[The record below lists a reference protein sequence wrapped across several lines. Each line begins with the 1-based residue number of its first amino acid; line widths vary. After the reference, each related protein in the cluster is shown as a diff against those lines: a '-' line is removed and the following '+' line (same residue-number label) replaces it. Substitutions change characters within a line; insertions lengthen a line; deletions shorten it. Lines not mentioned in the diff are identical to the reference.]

1 MADSIVVLSD
11 ETFFPSLKSNPLMV
25 TDFWA
30 SWCPPCRMMAPVME
44 ELSQQYA
51 GKITF
56 AKVDV
61 DQNPVTSQQFG
72 IMSIPTFLITDRGK
86 VLDVLVGAMPKEA
99 FEKEITKY
107 LKQE

>member
-1 MADSIVVLSD
+1 
-11 ETFFPSLKSNPLMV
+11 MV

-30 SWCPPCRMMAPVME
+30 TWCPPCRMMAPIME

-61 DQNPVTSQQFG
+61 DKNPVTSQQFG
-72 IMSIPTFLITDRGK
+72 IMSIPTFLITDKGK
-86 VLDVLVGAMPKEA
+86 VLDVLVGAMPKED
-99 FEKEITKY
+99 FEKEIAKY
-107 LKQE
+107 LK

>member
-1 MADSIVVLSD
+1 
-11 ETFFPSLKSNPLMV
+11 
-25 TDFWA
+25 
-30 SWCPPCRMMAPVME
+30 MMAPIMQ

-72 IMSIPTFLITDRGK
+72 IMSIPTFLITDHGK

-107 LKQE
+107 LK

>member
-1 MADSIVVLSD
+1 MVDSILVLSD
-11 ETFFPSLKSNPLMV
+11 ANFFASLKSKPLMV

-30 SWCPPCRMMAPVME
+30 SWCPPCRMMAPIVE
-44 ELSQQYA
+44 ELSQRYE
-51 GKITF
+51 GRITF

-86 VLDVLVGAMPKEA
+86 VLDVIVGAMSKET
-99 FEKEITKY
+99 FEKEVTKF
-107 LKQE
+107 LQPK

>member
-1 MADSIVVLSD
+1 MSGSIVVLSD
-11 ETFFPSLKSNPLMV
+11 ETFFPSLKSNSLMV

-30 SWCPPCRMMAPVME
+30 TWCPPCRMMAPIMQ

-72 IMSIPTFLITDRGK
+72 IMSIPTFLITDHGK
-86 VLDVLVGAMPKEA
+86 VLDVLVGAMPKET

-107 LKQE
+107 LK

>member
-1 MADSIVVLSD
+1 MSDAIVVLSD
-11 ETFFPSLKSNPLMV
+11 ASFFSSLKSNSLMV

-30 SWCPPCRMMAPVME
+30 TWCPPCRMMAPIME

-61 DQNPVTSQQFG
+61 DKNPVTSQQFG
-72 IMSIPTFLITDRGK
+72 IMSIPTFLITDHGK

-99 FEKEITKY
+99 FEKEIAKY
-107 LKQE
+107 LK

>member
-1 MADSIVVLSD
+1 MSGSIVVLSD
-11 ETFFPSLKSNPLMV
+11 ETFFPSLKSNSLMV

-30 SWCPPCRMMAPVME
+30 TWCPPCRMMAPVMQ

-72 IMSIPTFLITDRGK
+72 IMSIPTFLITDHGK

-107 LKQE
+107 LK

>member
-1 MADSIVVLSD
+1 MSEQITELTDENFFSSI
-11 ETFFPSLKSNPLMV
+11 KSRSLMV

-30 SWCPPCRMMAPVME
+30 SWCPPCRMMAPVIK

-51 GKITF
+51 GKISF

-61 DQNPVTSQQFG
+61 DKSPVVSQQFG
-72 IMSIPTFLITDRGK
+72 IMSIPTFIITDHGK
-86 VLDVLVGAMPKEA
+86 VLDVLVGAMPKDD

-107 LKQE
+107 LDQN

>member
-1 MADSIVVLSD
+1 MTDSIVVLSD
-11 ETFFPSLKSNPLMV
+11 DSFFPSLKSNSLMV

-30 SWCPPCRMMAPVME
+30 SWCSPCRMMAPIME

-61 DQNPVTSQQFG
+61 DRNPVTSQQFG

-86 VLDVLVGAMPKEA
+86 VLDVLVGAMTKEA

-107 LKQE
+107 LKTE